1 MLSLIPTFA
10 VFSASFLLFLIQP
23 MVGKLI
29 LPTLGGTPMVWNT
42 AMLFFQVLL
51 LLGYLYAFLITKLQN
66 IKLQGIIHLS
76 IMLLACASLPLSLPN
91 IIRDSSSSPLLWQI
105 LIMSIMVGAPFFIL
119 SSSAPLIQK
128 WFSQTD
134 HKDAENPYFLYA
146 ASNIGSLLALLI
158 YPFIV
163 EPLST
168 LTIQKNLWSL
178 GFVALII
185 IFSYTIYI
193 IHKSQKN
200 IMNTKEKID
209 STAPESISWKR
220 RFLWVFL
227 AFLPSSMMLGYTQF
241 ITTDIAAIP
250 LFWVVPL
257 ALYLLTFIISF
268 STKPF
273 FTLPLTRILQTVFFL
288 MFVFLM
294 ITNVVHAKW
303 ILLFVHG
310 ALFFFTAL
318 MCHQEMV
325 ALRPSAKRLTEFYLL
340 MSLGGALGGVFNSL
354 IAPQIFILP
363 YEYTFIILLTLWV
376 RFASQSKDLSF
387 EYKPKL
393 LADYKTKDF
402 IAFPGL
408 MILAALGIY
417 WNQWY
422 YLIPLAM
429 AVVFYG
435 FQIRN
440 NRLTFA
446 LTMSIV
452 MLCHPPIDWQELKQ
466 IDLIERNFFGV
477 IRIKDDPRLE
487 LRTMAHG
494 TTTHGAQSLDQKYKT
509 TPLSYY
515 HPNSGAGDLF
525 SLFDSD
531 KSTPQHIAALGLGTG
546 SVTCYNAP
554 NRDFSIYEIDP
565 DMVKI
570 SQTSGLFTYLKDCG
584 SRYSIKLGDARQEIQ
599 KAPSHFYDMIFV
611 DVFSSDNIP
620 VHVMTVEAIATYLK
634 NLKPDGI
641 IAIHTSNRFFNLN
654 PEIVAIARANGL
666 VALER
671 ISKGGALADSKNK
684 YYPTNYTAMTKD
696 NKKIIVLQNKGWTII
711 SDDNRK
717 PWSDDF
723 VNLLRAFRLN

>member
-1 MLSLIPTFA
+1 
-10 VFSASFLLFLIQP
+10 

-91 IIRDSSSSPLLWQI
+91 VIRDSSSSPLLWQI
-105 LIMSIMVGAPFFIL
+105 LIMSIMIGAPFFIL

-273 FTLPLTRILQTVFFL
+273 FTL
-288 MFVFLM
+288 
-294 ITNVVHAKW
+294 
-303 ILLFVHG
+303 
-310 ALFFFTAL
+310 
-318 MCHQEMV
+318 
-325 ALRPSAKRLTEFYLL
+325 
-340 MSLGGALGGVFNSL
+340 
-354 IAPQIFILP
+354 
-363 YEYTFIILLTLWV
+363 
-376 RFASQSKDLSF
+376 
-387 EYKPKL
+387 
-393 LADYKTKDF
+393 
-402 IAFPGL
+402 
-408 MILAALGIY
+408 
-417 WNQWY
+417 
-422 YLIPLAM
+422 
-429 AVVFYG
+429 
-435 FQIRN
+435 
-440 NRLTFA
+440 
-446 LTMSIV
+446 
-452 MLCHPPIDWQELKQ
+452 
-466 IDLIERNFFGV
+466 
-477 IRIKDDPRLE
+477 
-487 LRTMAHG
+487 
-494 TTTHGAQSLDQKYKT
+494 
-509 TPLSYY
+509 
-515 HPNSGAGDLF
+515 
-525 SLFDSD
+525 
-531 KSTPQHIAALGLGTG
+531 
-546 SVTCYNAP
+546 
-554 NRDFSIYEIDP
+554 
-565 DMVKI
+565 
-570 SQTSGLFTYLKDCG
+570 
-584 SRYSIKLGDARQEIQ
+584 
-599 KAPSHFYDMIFV
+599 
-611 DVFSSDNIP
+611 
-620 VHVMTVEAIATYLK
+620 
-634 NLKPDGI
+634 
-641 IAIHTSNRFFNLN
+641 
-654 PEIVAIARANGL
+654 
-666 VALER
+666 
-671 ISKGGALADSKNK
+671 
-684 YYPTNYTAMTKD
+684 
-696 NKKIIVLQNKGWTII
+696 
-711 SDDNRK
+711 
-717 PWSDDF
+717 
-723 VNLLRAFRLN
+723 